1 MTIDE
6 DDNAGLKILLSFIF
20 LATYFVGT
28 IILIMNKQWSGLG
41 IWIFVYPLTYG
52 LLHSFVFD
60 KKKIKEIFL
69 AIGISVAGSLLIV
82 LEVVI
87 PMMIGAFFTVFIA
100 GALGVSFFWKADITN
115 PCIIVSNTWF
125 SGFLA
130 GALYG
135 IGYLLLSAIY
145 NFDSIF
151 GYSLY
156 FVVSIPFYIT
166 LKIGNKINDWYH

>member
-100 GALGVSFFWKADITN
+100 GALGVSFF
-115 PCIIVSNTWF
+115 
-125 SGFLA
+125 
-130 GALYG
+130 
-135 IGYLLLSAIY
+135 
-145 NFDSIF
+145 
-151 GYSLY
+151 
-156 FVVSIPFYIT
+156 
-166 LKIGNKINDWYH
+166 